1 MTGGFRMVT
10 LILPEGLSPERYHAL
25 AQRLVERL
33 AGSTPARFKV
43 VEPKHSR
50 SFVLLSEIEGAP
62 PEMAAV
68 LNDST
73 WTLTMPVS
81 ADLDVDALT
90 ASAQSVAGGTEVEV
104 EIPPDYRAE

>member
-1 MTGGFRMVT
+1 MPKEFRMIT
-10 LILPEGLSPERYHAL
+10 LILPEGLSPDRYHAL
-25 AQRLVERL
+25 AQRLVEKL
-33 AGSTPARFKV
+33 AVSTPRSKV
-43 VEPKHSR
+43 AEPEHSG

-62 PEMAAV
+62 PKLAAV

-81 ADLDVDALT
+81 ADLGTDALT
-90 ASAQSVAGGTEVEV
+90 ASAQTVAGGTDIRV

>member
-1 MTGGFRMVT
+1 MIT
-10 LILPEGLSPERYHAL
+10 LLLPEGLSPERYHAL
-25 AQRLVERL
+25 AQRLVEKM
-33 AGSTPARFKV
+33 AGSTPTTSKV
-43 VEPKHSR
+43 TEPKHGR
-50 SFVLLSEIEGAP
+50 SFVLLSEIKGAP

-81 ADLDVDALT
+81 ADLGADALT
-90 ASAQSVAGGTEVEV
+90 ASAQSVPGGTEVKV

>member
-1 MTGGFRMVT
+1 MTGGFRMIT

-33 AGSTPARFKV
+33 ARRTPAKSKV
-43 VEPKHSR
+43 AEPKHSR
-50 SFVLLSEIEGAP
+50 SFVVLSEIEGAP

-81 ADLDVDALT
+81 ADLGTDALT
-90 ASAQSVAGGTEVEV
+90 ASAQSVAGGTEVKV

>member
-1 MTGGFRMVT
+1 MIN
-10 LILPEGLSPERYHAL
+10 LLLPEGLSPDQYHAL
-25 AQRLVERL
+25 AERLVAKL
-33 AGSTPARFKV
+33 AGPARGRSKAT
-43 VEPKHSR
+43 ETRSGR

-81 ADLDVDALT
+81 AELDAGELT
-90 ASAQSVAGGTEVEV
+90 ASARSVTGGKEVKLEF
-104 EIPPDYRAE
+104 PPDYRAE